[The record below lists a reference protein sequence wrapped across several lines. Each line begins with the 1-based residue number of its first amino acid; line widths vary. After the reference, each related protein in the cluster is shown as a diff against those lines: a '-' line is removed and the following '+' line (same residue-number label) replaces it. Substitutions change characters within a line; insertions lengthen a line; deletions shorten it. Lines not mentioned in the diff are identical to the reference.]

1 VDDNEQPV
9 IDQNAKQKVNG
20 YSGTPLTKKIGA
32 KPPARALVVGPPSD
46 IPELF
51 EAGVHVLRRAADGLD
66 AIVLFV
72 TERRVLERRLPE
84 LRARLQPAGMLWV
97 AWPKRASGVATD
109 VTEDVIRDFAVGE
122 TDLVDV
128 KVIAIDETWSG
139 LKLMVRRSARD

>member
-1 VDDNEQPV
+1 VV
-9 IDQNAKQKVNG
+9 G

-32 KPPARALVVGPPSD
+32 KPGARALVAGAPPD
-46 IPELF
+46 APPLF
-51 EAGVHVLRRAADGLD
+51 EPDVQVLLRAADDLD

-84 LRARLQPAGMLWV
+84 LRPRLAPTGMLWV
-97 AWPKRASGVATD
+97 AWPKKASGVATS

-128 KVIAIDETWSG
+128 KVIAIDATWSG
-139 LKLMVRRSARD
+139 LKLMVRRAAR

>member
-1 VDDNEQPV
+1 M
-9 IDQNAKQKVNG
+9 AG
-20 YSGTPLTKKIGA
+20 YSGTPLTKKVGV
-32 KPPARALVVGPPSD
+32 KPGARALVIGAPPD
-46 IPELF
+46 APTLF
-51 EAGVHVLRRAADGLD
+51 EDGVQVMLRAADGLD

-84 LRARLQPAGMLWV
+84 LRRRLAPAGMLWV
-97 AWPKRASGVATD
+97 AWPKRASGVVTD

-139 LKLMVRRSARD
+139 LKLMVRRTAR

>member
-1 VDDNEQPV
+1 M
-9 IDQNAKQKVNG
+9 AG

-32 KPPARALVVGPPSD
+32 KPLARALVVGAPAD
-46 IPELF
+46 VPELF
-51 EAGVHVLRRAADGLD
+51 EEGVQVLRRAGDSLD

-84 LRARLQPAGMLWV
+84 LRARLQPAGMLLV

-109 VTEDVIRDFAVGE
+109 VTEDVIRDFAVGQ

-139 LKLMVRRSARD
+139 LKLMVRRELR

>member
-1 VDDNEQPV
+1 M
-9 IDQNAKQKVNG
+9 NG
-20 YSGTPLTKKIGA
+20 DSGTPLTKKIGA
-32 KPPARALVVGPPSD
+32 KPLARALVVGAPPD
-46 IPELF
+46 VPELF
-51 EAGVHVLRRAADGLD
+51 EHGVHVLRRASDGLD

-84 LRARLQPAGMLWV
+84 LRARLQPTGMLWV

-109 VTEDVIRDFAVGE
+109 VTEDVIRDFAVAN

-139 LKLMVRRSARD
+139 LKLMVRRAAR

>member
-1 VDDNEQPV
+1 VT
-9 IDQNAKQKVNG
+9 G

-32 KPPARALVVGPPSD
+32 KPLARGLVVGAPPD
-46 IPELF
+46 TPALF
-51 EAGVHVLRRAADGLD
+51 EDGVHVLRRAADGLD

-109 VTEDVIRDFAVGE
+109 VTEDVIRDFAVGQ

-139 LKLMVRRSARD
+139 LKLMVRRDRR